1 MALLM
6 EAGSEPKTESEL
18 ADLVAINA
26 LKETAALELKEKG
39 NEYVKMGKKHYS
51 DAIDCY
57 TRAINQKALSD
68 SGTSI
73 IYANRAHVNI
83 LLGNYK
89 RALLDAEEAIR
100 LSPTNIKAL
109 YRAVKASLSLNL
121 LAEAQS
127 YCDKGLKQNPDNEE
141 LKRLARQITL
151 RKTEIERR
159 EAEVSKAL
167 AEAKKLVSAIED
179 RGLKMGRAMYQ
190 ELIGLKKPLLD
201 KDNILHWPVLLLYAE
216 VMSSDLIE
224 DFCETDMF
232 SSHLDMIS
240 FYAGECPS
248 KWVKNYIY
256 LRRCIPLFSL
266 ASNGVILD
274 FREKKKWLLQGFNG
288 SNGSNGSP
296 KNLKSLVHN
305 NSEIKWTDVGEKKIL
320 KFVCKH
326 SSERISKIA
335 MFFRGRKRREINYI
349 KIKEGLGT
357 PKQPS

>member
-68 SGTSI
+68 SETSI

-240 FYAGECPS
+240 FCECATTAWPQIS
-248 KWVKNYIY
+248 KY
-256 LRRCIPLFSL
+256 
-266 ASNGVILD
+266 
-274 FREKKKWLLQGFNG
+274 
-288 SNGSNGSP
+288 
-296 KNLKSLVHN
+296 
-305 NSEIKWTDVGEKKIL
+305 
-320 KFVCKH
+320 
-326 SSERISKIA
+326 SSERICL
-335 MFFRGRKRREINYI
+335 FFSSCSFDYI
-349 KIKEGLGT
+349 SNNKNNVWTLEGT
-357 PKQPS
+357 PLSYGFPCKSTRLLSHLNKSPKERSVNSRKTKHKNLPKKNIPLGRLPAGRVVSTRKMMVNKAFKCGAWTPH